1 MTHIFH
7 QGDKAYIIDNSRFL
21 HEVTVIRT
29 TLDLCIIR
37 YSDTGTVIRIRKS
50 RLFETEKEATDRL
63 PPDARPK
70 KRSHWD
76 YEKYH

>member
-21 HEVTVIRT
+21 REVFVLRVTR
-29 TLDLCIIR
+29 DLCIIK

-50 RLFETEKEATDRL
+50 RLFATEIEAINFL

-70 KRSHWD
+70 RNNHWD
-76 YEKYH
+76 YYRNH